1 MTTEP
6 GALSLGHE
14 LAAKLLEE
22 LIYERVRAHVDL
34 LELGLFEAD
43 LDLSIRRV
51 LADLDRSTAAENAEP
66 DAEEPPSAVLAT
78 SLIDRAW
85 TRVVSEWESRQAGEL
100 DDLDDGHDLDDEC
113 PICKQM
119 ALDEELGELAA
130 RSMRRPR
137 ARKEAVT

>member
-1 MTTEP
+1 VTAEP
-6 GALSLGHE
+6 RLSFGHE

-51 LADLDRSTAAENAEP
+51 LAELDRATVPSAADPE
-66 DAEEPPSAVLAT
+66 DEPPSAILAT
-78 SLIDRAW
+78 ALIDRAW
-85 TRVVSEWESRQAGEL
+85 ARVVSEWESRQSDDD
-100 DDLDDGHDLDDEC
+100 DDLDDDC

-119 ALDEELGELAA
+119 ELDEELGELAA

-137 ARKEAVT
+137 ARKEAAT